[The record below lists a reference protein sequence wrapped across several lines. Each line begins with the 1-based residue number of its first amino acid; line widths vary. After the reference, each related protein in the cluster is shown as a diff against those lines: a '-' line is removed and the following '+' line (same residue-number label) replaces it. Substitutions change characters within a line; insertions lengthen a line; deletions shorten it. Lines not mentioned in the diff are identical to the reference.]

1 MKKKVVYQVTR
12 HKIEMVEVETPEQEE
27 AVRALNRDFERTE
40 KANKTYGARCSSLD
54 ELYETEGFE
63 PQDDSPSPEESLM
76 ENFRQQS
83 LRRVFARALS
93 TLTER
98 QRQIVTMVFY
108 DDLSQRETARALGI
122 TESAVAVTLKRALA
136 NIKKYLRN
144 FAKRQ

>member
-27 AVRALNRDFERTE
+27 LIKQLNRDFERMD
-40 KANKTYGARCSSLD
+40 KSDKTYRARCSSLD
-54 ELYETEGFE
+54 ELYATEGFE
-63 PQDDSPSPEESLM
+63 PQDNSSSPEEIFV
-76 ENFRQQS
+76 ENCRQQS
-83 LRRVFARALS
+83 LRKVFAQALA

-108 DDLSQRETARALGI
+108 DGLSQRESACVLGI
-122 TESAVAVTLKRALA
+122 SEAAVAVTLKRALA

-144 FAKRQ
+144 FAKP